1 MEPLVILFVGLWVAT
16 GLALAWFMGRRG
28 HSAYSWGVIGTVFG
42 PLAAPLVVQA
52 IHQER
57 SVSPQLGTPG
67 GTGSGSTDILV
78 GLDGSDQSWLAAEAA
93 LRLAG
98 SRIGRLTL
106 ATVIDYD
113 LAESGRPAEAKAA
126 AEQLLLEAAQRFGRF
141 HPSTVVLAGPPSRE
155 LAREALTGGY
165 DLLAVGCRGRGL
177 STRLLGSTATQLA
190 GRGTVPVLVV
200 AEEAGATIDRQEAV
214 AVSASPA

>member
-93 LRLAG
+93 LRFAG
-98 SRIGRLTL
+98 SRIGRLPL
-106 ATVIDYD
+106 ATVLDYD
-113 LAESGRPAEAKAA
+113 PADSARPPAA
-126 AEQLLLEAAQRFGRF
+126 NAPADPPLRRAA
-141 HPSTVVLAGPPSRE
+141 
-155 LAREALTGGY
+155 
-165 DLLAVGCRGRGL
+165 
-177 STRLLGSTATQLA
+177 
-190 GRGTVPVLVV
+190 
-200 AEEAGATIDRQEAV
+200 
-214 AVSASPA
+214 